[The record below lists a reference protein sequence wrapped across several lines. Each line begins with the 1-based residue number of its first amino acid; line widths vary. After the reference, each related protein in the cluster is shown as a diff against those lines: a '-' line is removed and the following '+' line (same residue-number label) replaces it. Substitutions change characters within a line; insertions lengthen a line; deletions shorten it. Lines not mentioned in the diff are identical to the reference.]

1 MRIVLFCH
9 TLRSDWNHGNAHF
22 LRGVVTE
29 LVSRGH
35 EVKVYEPEDS
45 WSYRNLIAAEGQD
58 YGHQLKLVY
67 PSLEIHCYSARE
79 LDLDRVL
86 ADSDV
91 VLVHEWTEATLI
103 RRIAEHRQQRDYLLL
118 FHDTHH
124 RSVSDPAMAPLD
136 GFDGVLAFG
145 ESVSKRYRASGWGQR
160 VWTWHEAAD
169 TRVFYP
175 RQREHFTYD
184 VLWIGNWGDEERT
197 AELREFFV
205 EPVRELGLRAKA
217 FGVRYP
223 VEGLELLERA
233 GIEFGG
239 WAPNFRVPELY
250 SQAKMTLHI
259 PRRPYVRELPG
270 VPTIRVFEALACGIP
285 LISAPWDDSEGLF
298 APGEDFLSARD
309 GRDMKEL
316 MRMLLRAP
324 SWAAAIAEH
333 GRRTILARHTC
344 GHRVDE
350 LLNICDQLRGSSEPV
365 HDSTYAT
372 GARV

>member
-22 LRGVVTE
+22 LRGFVSE
-29 LVSRGH
+29 LVSRGNG
-35 EVKVYEPEDS
+35 VKIYEPEDA
-45 WSYRNLIAAEGQD
+45 WSYQNLIAAEGQD
-58 YGHQLKLVY
+58 FREELSRTY
-67 PSLEIHCYSARE
+67 PALDIHCYSLDA
-79 LDLDRVL
+79 LDLDRAL
-86 ADSDV
+86 AGADV
-91 VLVHEWTEATLI
+91 VLVHEWTDAALI
-103 RRIAEHRQQRDYLLL
+103 RRIAQHRESHDYLLL

-124 RSVSDPAMAPLD
+124 RSVSDRTMPELD

-145 ESVSKRYRASGWGQR
+145 ESVSERYRKLGWGDR

-175 RQREHFTYD
+175 RPREHFAYD

-197 AELREFFV
+197 QELREYFI
-205 EPVRELGLRAKA
+205 EPVRELGLRAKV

-223 VEGLELLERA
+223 AEGLELLQRS

-239 WAPNFRVPELY
+239 WVPNFRVPELY
-250 SQAKMTLHI
+250 SQARMTVHI

-285 LISAPWDDSEGLF
+285 LISAPWSDSEGLF
-298 APGEDFLSARD
+298 TAGEDFLFARD

-316 MRMLLRAP
+316 MGMFLRAP
-324 SWAAAIAEH
+324 HWAAALAEH

-344 GHRVDE
+344 RHRVDE
-350 LLNICDQLRGSSEPV
+350 FLNICEQFVGPHEHKD
-365 HDSTYAT
+365 DSIYAT
-372 GARV
+372 GVRV